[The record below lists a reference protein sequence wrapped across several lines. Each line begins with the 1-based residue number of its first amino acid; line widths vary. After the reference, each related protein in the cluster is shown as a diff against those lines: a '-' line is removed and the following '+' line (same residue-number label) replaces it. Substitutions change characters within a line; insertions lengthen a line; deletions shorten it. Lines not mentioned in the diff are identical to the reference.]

1 MGALEATDL
10 RQWAAEQVDMAPHID
25 TLMRY
30 AREARIVVEWGVR
43 GGVSTWAILDALPED
58 GALYSVDIVD
68 CIVPLRV
75 SADPRWTFIV
85 GNDLNREVQLDL
97 EWMLADGH
105 ADLVFIDTSHTYEQ
119 TAGELAYAATLTP
132 ARIIMHDF
140 VMEPVARAAYEFMS
154 RENWR
159 LVDNELPYGLATLE
173 PL

>member
-43 GGVSTWAILDALPED
+43 GGVSTWAILDALPYA
-58 GALYSVDIVD
+58 GGLWSVDITD
-68 CIVPLRV
+68 CVVPPRV
-75 SADPRWTFIV
+75 RDDLRWTFIV
-85 GNDLNREVQLDL
+85 GDDLDPMVQAQLPR
-97 EWMLADGH
+97 H

-173 PL
+173 PM

>member
-43 GGVSTWAILDALPED
+43 GGVSTWAILDALPAY
-58 GALYSVDIVD
+58 GILYSVHITD
-68 CIVPLRV
+68 CVVPPRV
-75 SADPRWTFIV
+75 RDDDRWHFCVGDDLDPAVHKYFMP
-85 GNDLNREVQLDL
+85 L
-97 EWMLADGH
+97 H